1 MKRFSQI
8 SILCLFNTLI
18 YAQAVEQFHLSL
30 PETLISN
37 SNYNSIQYLDSRLDT
52 TDFGTVYSK
61 HYKRKVPLI
70 PPVNMNTQLN
80 WLIQAALDS
89 SSISGE
95 LLFQLRKLE
104 FVELGGEI
112 PSYGYC
118 PIRVDLYVKKNSNYF
133 LLAKLDTF
141 IATEKGI
148 GRIDVSELLLKQS
161 KAALSRFILK
171 HLQLKSSIKK
181 AYTYDQIL
189 VIDSIE
195 KTHLPLY
202 NATKYTNGVYLSY
215 ESFKIQKPDYPLL
228 KVTRKFD
235 EIHRLTLLDKKG
247 KKLKIDY
254 KEVYAFVYKDT
265 AYISDYYGCYTLQK
279 FKNDFYFVGKGKAL
293 ATEEGVALA
302 GATGLAFGGIIA
314 GIAGEQM
321 TKNSAYAY
329 YKGKIDHCDGSVIWF
344 DKIKK

>member
-1 MKRFSQI
+1 MRTCTQI
-8 SILCLFNTLI
+8 ILFFLFNQLL
-18 YAQAVEQFHLSL
+18 YAQAVERFHFSL

-37 SNYNSIQYLDSRLDT
+37 SLYHSFEFVDSRPDT
-52 TDFGTVYSK
+52 INFGRIYSD
-61 HYKRKVPLI
+61 HYKRKVPL
-70 PPVNMNTQLN
+70 VASVDMETQLN
-80 WLIQAALDS
+80 WFLNAAIDS
-89 SSISGE
+89 SAGNGE
-95 LLFQLRKLE
+95 LFFQLRKFE

-112 PSYGYC
+112 PNYGYC
-118 PIRVDLYVKKNSNYF
+118 PIRADLYVKKNSNYF

-161 KAALSRFILK
+161 KAVLSRFILK
-171 HLQLKSSIKK
+171 HLQLESSIKK

-235 EIHRLTLLDKKG
+235 EIHRLTILDRKG

-265 AYISDYYGCYTLQK
+265 AYISDYYGCYSLQK
-279 FKNDFYFVGKGKAL
+279 FKDDFYFIGKGKAL
-293 ATEEGVALA
+293 AIEEGVALA

-314 GIAGEQM
+314 GIASEQI
-321 TKNSAYAY
+321 TKNNAYAF
-329 YKGKIDHCDGSVIWF
+329 YKARIDHCDGSVIWF
-344 DKIKK
+344 NKVNK